1 MRCDA
6 MRCDATGDSG
16 TVASPSVSRCTD
28 SVSARTAIL
37 IPFANAIAIQLQFS
51 SHSHSG
57 SRRLSLPL
65 SCVKLGNGF
74 VCRYSPLSTLHSPL
88 TAHHL
93 PTDKLCT
100 SYFDVTFLQLLYIF
114 RLPVNPKSFSLCF
127 EVNVLVKLWWWL
139 CWCCD
144 LTIVYSVDVVGFLCN
159 LWLDCHN

>member
-6 MRCDATGDSG
+6 MWCDATGDSG

-88 TAHHL
+88 STHHSPL
-93 PTDKLCT
+93 NIGQTMH
-100 SYFDVTFLQLLYIF
+100 QLLRRNISTITLHLSVASKSQKLFFMF
-114 RLPVNPKSFSLCF
+114 RSRCIGEIV
-127 EVNVLVKLWWWL
+127 VVVLVFVLMLWSNHCL
-139 CWCCD
+139 FGWCC
-144 LTIVYSVDVVGFLCN
+144 
-159 LWLDCHN
+159 WLFM